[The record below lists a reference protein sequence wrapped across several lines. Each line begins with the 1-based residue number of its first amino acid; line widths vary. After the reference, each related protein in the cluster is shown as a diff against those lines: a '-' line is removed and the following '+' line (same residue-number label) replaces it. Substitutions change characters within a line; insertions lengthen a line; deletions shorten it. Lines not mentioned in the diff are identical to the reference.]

1 MDKKLIVAQVWYC
14 SRKKQEEREKVFP
27 FATEII
33 SRIRLKSLAICTFA
47 TTTVGASSSFRLLTL
62 FFAHFLEGFSY
73 SSSILVI
80 SSSVFLQKKTLH
92 ATSINILFL
101 WFYSLKGKL
110 NISCP
115 LFGEFCPLW
124 WCGCSF
130 SKAQQDGMLGKKL
143 MRKKLCCC
151 LGCLRCNSSVAKPC
165 FLI

>member
-1 MDKKLIVAQVWYC
+1 MLFDQAWIMLPQCDTAVERSEKK
-14 SRKKQEEREKVFP
+14 KVFP

-62 FFAHFLEGFSY
+62 FFAHFLEGFRT
-73 SSSILVI
+73 ILVI
-80 SSSVFLQKKTLH
+80 SSAVFFQKTLH

-101 WFYSLKGKL
+101 WYNFTLSRANLTFHV
-110 NISCP
+110 P
-115 LFGEFCPLW
+115 FFGEFCPLW

-143 MRKKLCCC
+143 MRKKLC
-151 LGCLRCNSSVAKPC
+151 LCNSQAMFPHLK
-165 FLI
+165 LL

>member
-1 MDKKLIVAQVWYC
+1 MLFDQAWIMLPQCDTAVERSEKK
-14 SRKKQEEREKVFP
+14 KVFP

-62 FFAHFLEGFSY
+62 FFAHFLEGFRT
-73 SSSILVI
+73 ILVI
-80 SSSVFLQKKTLH
+80 SSAVFFQKTLH

-143 MRKKLCCC
+143 MRKKLCLVC
-151 LGCLRCNSSVAKPC
+151 LCNSQAMFPHLK
-165 FLI
+165 LL